1 MMIYIVMG
9 VLDEIIILG
18 ASRSKAM
25 AEFQREEINR
35 NGGIGYNHS
44 EVWVEEYQLDE
55 DNYIEF
61 D

>member
-1 MMIYIVMG
+1 MKLYVIMG
-9 VLDEIIILG
+9 VLDNLVVLG

-25 AEFQREEINR
+25 AEFQKEQINK
-35 NGGIGYNHS
+35 NGGIGYCHS
-44 EVWVEEYQLDE
+44 EVWVEEYYLDK